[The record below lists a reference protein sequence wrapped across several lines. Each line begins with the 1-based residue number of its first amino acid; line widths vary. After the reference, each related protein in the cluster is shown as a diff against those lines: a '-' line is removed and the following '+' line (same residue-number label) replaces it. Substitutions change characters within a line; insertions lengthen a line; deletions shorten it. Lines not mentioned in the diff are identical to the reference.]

1 MTWSAVMKRGSL
13 ETFAKQANN
22 VAAAALAVTLLGE
35 KSKAVFEWKSMERL
49 HFAEYTAFVRKQM
62 IN

>member
-22 VAAAALAVTLLGE
+22 VAAAALAVLGE
-35 KSKAVFEWKSMERL
+35 KIKAVFEWKSMERL

>member
-1 MTWSAVMKRGSL
+1 MTWSAVMKCGNL

-22 VAAAALAVTLLGE
+22 VAAAALAELGE

-49 HFAEYTAFVRKQM
+49 HCAEYTAFVRKQM